1 MNPFSYRIFFLGLV
15 SIFCSCTKQKTL
27 HQDFTLKINQ
37 RARISTGSSLLNIK
51 FSELVQDSRCPPETY
66 CTWEGK
72 AIIALEINDSNV
84 TLGDTSMVYDY
95 GAHQIQLKSI
105 DYPSKRTFGKERHC
119 TITLRVD

>member
-1 MNPFSYRIFFLGLV
+1 MSPFIPRIIFLGLLG
-15 SIFCSCTKQKTL
+15 IFCSCKKEQAL
-27 HQDFTLKINQ
+27 HQDFSLKINQ

-66 CTWEGK
+66 CYWAGK
-72 AIIALEINDSNV
+72 AIIALEINDSIV
-84 TLGDTSMVYDY
+84 TLGDTSIVYDY
-95 GAHQIQLKSI
+95 GPHQIQLKSV